1 MKSRLNLIL
10 MIAALGAAVI
20 TQVNFGDYEVIE
32 ESYTVNQGDTFWGI
46 CEEYHKK
53 NTYDRVYILAFM
65 EEVKSYNNLDSSCQ
79 LYPGQKIKIRYKVP
93 KE

>member
-1 MKSRLNLIL
+1 MKKMNLIL
-10 MIAALGAAVI
+10 VAMVIAATVI

-32 ESYTVNQGDTFWGI
+32 ESYTVRNGDTFWGI
-46 CEEYHKK
+46 CEDYLQK

-79 LYPGQKIKIRYKVP
+79 LSPGQKLKIRYKVP